1 MTNLEEYQLLVEK
14 DKLFQENKKLKRAFE
29 IALETMV
36 LHYLHDP
43 EDRKRIAGELME
55 YYLDKVGEGM
65 KHCPYCGKP
74 ISQADLASGNVFLN
88 GGGQF
93 GEDPHEVWHETCA
106 EEAEEWEREN
116 NKRR

>member
-29 IALETMV
+29 MALETMV

-55 YYLDKVGEGM
+55 YYLDKAGEGM
-65 KHCPYCGKP
+65 KHCPICGKP
-74 ISQADLASGNVFLN
+74 VLYCDGNRLVCPVCN
-88 GGGQF
+88 YS
-93 GEDPHEVWHETCA
+93 
-106 EEAEEWEREN
+106 ERG
-116 NKRR
+116 KRSNAGRL